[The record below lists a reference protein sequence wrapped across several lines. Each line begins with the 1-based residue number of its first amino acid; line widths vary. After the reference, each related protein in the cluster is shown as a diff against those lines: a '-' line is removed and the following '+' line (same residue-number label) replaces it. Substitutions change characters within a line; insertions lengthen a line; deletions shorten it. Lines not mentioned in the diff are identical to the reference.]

1 MSAED
6 FKAGLQGWSSKAFQT
21 ASKIGERLLFPD
33 RNKADFKEFIEE
45 VEKRDAEHLSFQKDL
60 DEELECRP
68 TFEQLDQERILEESN
83 KNIHVMKSLGEILQ
97 DRIQSYNH
105 FLITLGKTKNSFD
118 GFQYCDGTIRQALDA
133 LFVYVEKELQTSR
146 QQLVGS
152 EWKKILSD
160 IRHDAERKLSDYNRE
175 LATVEKDLHSAEKK
189 LMKSK
194 ETLEK
199 LYEHKHTVEQHEGE
213 QSSPRSGRYA
223 RDGRSDK
230 LKMADDEI
238 NKCEKVIGDDIR
250 HVLQALRTRDQVFAA
265 SRKAY
270 QKLNLECK
278 TVIAN
283 TLKKLIVCER
293 EAALERESALL
304 KLEKTVNS
312 IDLESDITDFITTH
326 KNEGSPLILLSQALC
341 TLSDIMPAE
350 LSSVNV
356 TSPLAIAT
364 PTKENHHMPTAY
376 ATSSSVFMTSSTAKI
391 KVEDTIQ
398 KESPLITDINAQL
411 NIIFYSRQ
419 FDDNAE
425 DEELP
430 REVQNEKS
438 RYLRRRNSL
447 VSNFTNAVKILS
459 NVVETQYGRTAFVS
473 VLNQFRSK
481 KVDLGEGFA
490 ALGQVL
496 THTLDICLDNNDV
509 HTAKIIMMLSQTF
522 YRKIETKTNDEENN
536 NKGSLF
542 PPDKDDEDD
551 RGGNRQ
557 YLKEMLSPHALWH
570 KSDCKF
576 WEQALWQL
584 IVEQLQTMPYEKVW
598 HDMDRTDMIVAVRR
612 VHNVIFSQVMA
623 ITHSMIELGCTKT
636 KTREFLYRMC
646 VIHQLG
652 ERQRQE
658 LLSHLCSM

>member
-6 FKAGLQGWSSKAFQT
+6 FKGWSSKAFQT
-21 ASKIGERLLFPD
+21 ASRIGERLLFPD
-33 RNKADFKEFIEE
+33 RIKADFKEFIEE

-68 TFEQLDQERILEESN
+68 TFEQLDQERIIDESN
-83 KNIHVMKSLGEILQ
+83 KNIQVMKSLGDILQ
-97 DRIQSYNH
+97 DRMQSYNH
-105 FLITLGKTKNSFD
+105 FLATLGKTKHSFE

-152 EWKKILSD
+152 EWKKALSD
-160 IRHDAERKLSDYNRE
+160 LRHDAERKLLDYQRE
-175 LATVEKDLHSAEKK
+175 LAAVEKDFHNAEKK

-199 LYEHKHTVEQHEGE
+199 LHEHKMTVEVNESE
-213 QSSPRSGRYA
+213 LASPRSARFGR
-223 RDGRSDK
+223 DIRSDK
-230 LKMADDEI
+230 VKMADEEI
-238 NKCEKVIGDDIR
+238 SKCEKVIGDDVR
-250 HVLQALRTRDQVFAA
+250 HVLQALRTRDQVYAA

-278 TVIAN
+278 SAIAD
-283 TLKKLIVCER
+283 TLKKLIARER
-293 EAALERESALL
+293 EAAIERESALL
-304 KLEKTVNS
+304 KLEKTVDS

-341 TLSDIMPAE
+341 TLSDIMPVE
-350 LSSVNV
+350 GSIS
-356 TSPLAIAT
+356 
-364 PTKENHHMPTAY
+364 
-376 ATSSSVFMTSSTAKI
+376 TSSSPIAVATPSKDLGTVPSAYASSSSSSSNSKMKI
-391 KVEDTIQ
+391 EDA
-398 KESPLITDINAQL
+398 PLITDINTHL

-419 FDDNAE
+419 FDDNSE
-425 DEELP
+425 EELP
-430 REVQNEKS
+430 RELQPDRNQF
-438 RYLRRRNSL
+438 LRRRNSL
-447 VSNFTNAVKILS
+447 VSNFTNAVKSLS
-459 NVVETQYGRTAFVS
+459 SLVETQYGRSAFIT

-481 KVDLGEGFA
+481 KVELGEGFI

-496 THTLDICLDNNDV
+496 SHTLDICLDTNDV

-522 YRKIETKTNDEENN
+522 YRKIETIENDEDD
-536 NKGSLF
+536 KKSLF
-542 PPDKDDEDD
+542 PPDKDEEED
-551 RGGNRQ
+551 RSGKRE
-557 YLKEMLSPHALWH
+557 YLKVMLSPHALWH

-584 IVEQLQTMPYEKVW
+584 IVEQLQTIPYEKVW
-598 HDMDRTDMIVAVRR
+598 HDMERSDMTVSVRR

-623 ITHSMIELGCTKT
+623 ITHSMIELGCTKS

>member
-6 FKAGLQGWSSKAFQT
+6 IKGSLQVWGTKAFHT
-21 ASKIGERLLFPD
+21 ASRIGERLLFPD

-68 TFEQLDQERILEESN
+68 TFEQLDQERILDESN
-83 KNIHVMKSLGEILQ
+83 KNIQVMKSLGEILQ
-97 DRIQSYNH
+97 DRMQSYNH
-105 FLITLGKTKNSFD
+105 FLTTLGKTKHSFE

-152 EWKKILSD
+152 EWKKALSD
-160 IRHDAERKLSDYNRE
+160 LRHDAERKLSDYQRE
-175 LATVEKDLHSAEKK
+175 LIAVEKDYHSAEKK

-199 LYEHKHTVEQHEGE
+199 LYEHKLTVEVNEGE
-213 QSSPRSGRYA
+213 LTSPRPGRYG
-223 RDGRSDK
+223 RDLRSDK
-230 LKMADDEI
+230 VKMAEEEI
-238 NKCEKVIGDDIR
+238 NKCEKVINDDVR
-250 HVLQALRTRDQVFAA
+250 HVLQALRTRDQVYAA

-278 TVIAN
+278 AAVSD
-283 TLKKLIVCER
+283 TLKKLIARER
-293 EAALERESALL
+293 EAAMERESALL
-304 KLEKTVNS
+304 KLENTVNS

-341 TLSDIMPAE
+341 TLSDVIPVE
-350 LSSVNV
+350 GPP
-356 TSPLAIAT
+356 SPSPNPIAVAT
-364 PTKENHHMPTAY
+364 PTKENPSMPTAY
-376 ATSSSVFMTSSTAKI
+376 ASSSSVQASTTKT
-391 KVEDTIQ
+391 KMEDT
-398 KESPLITDINAQL
+398 PLVADINNHL

-419 FDDNAE
+419 FDDSTE
-425 DEELP
+425 DELP
-430 REVQNEKS
+430 RELQQDVNQF
-438 RYLRRRNSL
+438 LRRRNSL
-447 VSNFTNAVKILS
+447 VSNFSNAVKTLS
-459 NVVETQYGRTAFVS
+459 NIVETQYGRTAFVG

-481 KVDLGEGFA
+481 KVDIGEGFT

-496 THTLDICLDNNDV
+496 SHTLDICLDTNDV

-522 YRKIETKTNDEENN
+522 YRKIETKDNDEHDQ
-536 NKGSLF
+536 KSSLF
-542 PPDKDDEDD
+542 PPDKDEEED
-551 RGGNRQ
+551 RGGKRE

-584 IVEQLQTMPYEKVW
+584 IVEQLQTIPYDKVW
-598 HDMDRTDMIVAVRR
+598 HDMERVDMTIAVRR

-652 ERQRQE
+652 ESQRQE
-658 LLSHLCSM
+658 LLTHLCSM